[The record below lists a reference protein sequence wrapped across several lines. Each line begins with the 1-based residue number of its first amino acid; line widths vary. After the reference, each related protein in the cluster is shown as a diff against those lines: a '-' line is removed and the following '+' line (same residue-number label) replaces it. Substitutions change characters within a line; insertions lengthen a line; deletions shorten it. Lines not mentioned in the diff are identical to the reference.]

1 MRIEHNLM
9 SINVNGFL
17 KNSISRA
24 NKITKRLSSGY
35 RINCAADDAAGLGIS
50 EKMRAQIRGL
60 NMAAK
65 NVQDGISLIQT
76 AEGALSNVH
85 DILQRIHELSVQA
98 ANDTCA
104 KADRN
109 SIQNEIKEL
118 VSSIDGIASNTQF
131 NGIKLL
137 DGTMSKSEAK
147 SLNLLQN
154 SNNKMTLQ
162 QLLNRKSKNLNIIY
176 INKTDDFETTKSEI
190 GNATATGNEYLKNI
204 LQTEI
209 VPQTVNSI
217 LRAYS
222 PAFNYLS
229 SSSIGM
235 GLKLYNDA
243 STPVLAAVSIGFSED
258 NEDKKVNNT
267 MLTYTLSVNMAS
279 LQYDNDGHLTDESRT
294 SLETTIVHEM
304 VHGFMDEAVTNGMIG
319 ITNGVRD
326 EQNAYPG
333 WFVEGMAQT
342 AAGGYENSNDWVN
355 GNGYNSGTGG
365 LGITTDS
372 SEEDIATEV
381 NESNNCL
388 ASGTYASK
396 YGTGYLACMY
406 LGYLAS
412 GSSNVTAKDIS
423 NGLGKMLSDLASGKS
438 LNTIINERTNGK
450 YVGVSDFQSKFGDST
465 SSSFIYRLTQIVG
478 STGNGGVASGNLSDS
493 DLLSNAP
500 ASASLFAL
508 DTKNDTVENIY
519 PSGVNVLSGGGQISG
534 GTAPV
539 SNYSSTI
546 SDGNNPN
553 PPISSGST
561 IDLGN
566 ISAIDGIDYD
576 SIRNVLTI
584 TKNGNYTLTGVN
596 NNVRVVVNDGVK
608 ANLTLNNASI
618 NTSDESG
625 IRLEGNANVT
635 LNLTG
640 SNKIITSKVGSA
652 GIRVVKGTTLTI
664 QGSGSL
670 DSESISENNVVGGI
684 IKGGAGI
691 GGSSDEDAGNIII
704 DGGNVIAK
712 GEKYAAAIGGGFNGT
727 GGNITII
734 GGNIDVEAKYAGAGI
749 GGGDGKSAETITI
762 SGGNILAKGGEDGAG
777 IGGGFGGNEGN
788 VSITGGIINAEG
800 GMGAAGIGG
809 GNSENGEGSVNI
821 SGESVI
827 VKAQGGS
834 GASDIGRGGDPSGGS
849 SSKVTRVR
857 GIIFEGLDGN
867 TYGNVTLGGALNCDG
882 KILTVQGG
890 STLTVLNGA
899 EITNCGEL
907 TNCGRIENH
916 GVVGEVSGTGIT
928 HHYVTSISKH
938 IIDPTIAIIGED
950 LSKSISEISPSSV
963 DVSYNGKTRTLLGKW
978 SILNKNGNPVTNLS
992 NIIKDNESYVYTITF
1007 NSEDNIYFDPMNMSM
1022 YDDKKYTDVDNLKY
1036 KTISDPYVS
1045 KSGAQGGGAKLTYS
1059 YVVDSALKGAVTP
1072 NNQTSGGIKIQV
1084 GANANESMDIFF
1096 KSIKSKDLGIDK
1108 LSVLNN
1114 GDAEK
1119 AIAASYKAINEVS
1132 NMRANIGAWQN
1143 RLEYTMSNISNS
1155 EENLQSSESKIRDM
1169 DMAKGMIEYS
1179 KYKILINAGQAMLI
1193 QANQSPKEVLALLS

>member
-1 MRIEHNLM
+1 MIIEHNLL
-9 SINVNGFL
+9 SINVKNFL
-17 KNSISRA
+17 DNSINRA
-24 NKITKRLSSGY
+24 DKITEKLSSGY

-60 NMAAK
+60 NRAER

-85 DILQRIHELSVQA
+85 DMLQRIHELSVQA
-98 ANDTCA
+98 ANGTCA
-104 KADRN
+104 EIDKN
-109 SIQNEIKEL
+109 SIQDEIKEI
-118 VSSIDGIASNTQF
+118 VGAIDGIASNTEF

-137 DGTMSKSEAK
+137 DGTMSKSEVK
-147 SLNLLQN
+147 NSNLSQN

-162 QLLNRKSKNLNIIY
+162 QLLNSKSKNLNIIY
-176 INKTDDFETTKSEI
+176 KTDDFETTKSEI
-190 GNATATGNEYLKNI
+190 GNATASGNDYLKNI

-209 VPQTVNSI
+209 VPQAVNSI

-243 STPVLAAVSIGFSED
+243 STPVLAAVSIGFSE
-258 NEDKKVNNT
+258 NNGDKKVDNT
-267 MLTYTLSVNMAS
+267 FLTYTLSVNMAS
-279 LQYDNDGHLTDESRT
+279 LQYDNDGHLTDQSRT

-319 ITNGVRD
+319 ITNGVCD

-372 SEEDIATEV
+372 SEADIATKV

-406 LGYLAS
+406 LGYLAN

-423 NGLGKMLSDLASGKS
+423 NGLGKILSDLASGKS

-450 YVGVSDFQSKFGDST
+450 YTGVSDFQSKFGDST
-465 SSSFIYRLTQIVG
+465 SSSFVYRLTQVVG

-500 ASASLFAL
+500 ASASLFSL

-519 PSGVNVLSGGGQISG
+519 PSGVNVLSGGGETSG

-546 SDGNNPN
+546 SGSNNPN
-553 PPISSGST
+553 PPINPGST

-576 SIRNVLTI
+576 SVRNVLTI
-584 TKNGNYTLTGVN
+584 TKSGNYTLTGAN

-640 SNKIITSKVGSA
+640 TNKVITSKVGSA
-652 GIRVVKGTTLTI
+652 GIRAVKGTTLTI
-664 QGSGSL
+664 QGDGNL
-670 DSESISENNVVGGI
+670 DSESINENDVVGGI
-684 IKGGAGI
+684 PNGGAGI

-704 DGGNVIAK
+704 NGGTVISK
-712 GEKYAAAIGGGFNGT
+712 GEGYAAGIGGGFSGT
-727 GGNITII
+727 GGNITIT
-734 GGNIDVEAKYAGAGI
+734 GGNIDAESKNAGAGI

-762 SGGNILAKGGEDGAG
+762 TGGSIIAKGGEDGAG

-788 VSITGGIINAEG
+788 TNITGGIINAEG

-809 GNSENGEGSVNI
+809 GNSENGEGSTNI
-821 SGESVI
+821 NGEGVI
-827 VKAQGGS
+827 IKAQGGS
-834 GASDIGRGGDPSGGS
+834 GASNIGRGGAPSGGS
-849 SSKVTRVR
+849 SSKVTRAR

-882 KILTVQGG
+882 KTLTVQGG
-890 STLTVLNGA
+890 STLTVLNGG

-916 GVVGEVSGTGIT
+916 GVVGKVSGTGIT

-963 DVSYNGKTRTLLGKW
+963 DVSYNGKTRTLSGKW
-978 SILNKNGNPVTNLS
+978 SISDKDGNPVTNLS
-992 NIIKDNESYVYTITF
+992 NIIKDNESYAYTVTF

-1022 YDDKKYTDVDNLKY
+1022 YDDRKLKDVDNLKY

-1045 KSGAQGGGAKLTYS
+1045 KSGAQGGGAKLAYS
-1059 YVVDSALKGAVTP
+1059 YVVNSEPRGWVP
-1072 NNQTSGGIKIQV
+1072 QNNQMSGGIKIQV
-1084 GANANESMDIFF
+1084 GANANQSMDIFLN
-1096 KSIKSKDLGIDK
+1096 SVKSKDLGIDK
-1108 LSVLNN
+1108 LSVLTSS
-1114 GDAEK
+1114 DAEN
-1119 AIAASYKAINEVS
+1119 AITASYKAINKISEIRGS
-1132 NMRANIGAWQN
+1132 LGAWQN
-1143 RLEYTMSNISNS
+1143 RLEHTMSGINS
-1155 EENLQSSESKIRDM
+1155 TKENLQSSESRVRDM
-1169 DMAKGMIEYS
+1169 DMAEGMIEYS
-1179 KYKILINAGQAMLI
+1179 KYQIIIKAGQAMLT